1 MARSRGNVNI
11 SDRFIGT
18 TDLWGWATRPYFRV
32 APTRL
37 HPQKH
42 GNPEITSPAEHGTRQ
57 HGISPT
63 NYISLTEGAV
73 NHGMPNIW
81 NQIPNYETRYV
92 TSVPVTI
99 GQHTLICVRPGPRR
113 SNEGGRRADNI
124 QPTPSEQLISFTN
137 LSLSASLKLG
147 LCILTFLVT
156 VSFVLNVF
164 QNHRN

>member
-1 MARSRGNVNI
+1 MQLPAVCHRPPIIVFAQTSHSTRPAPSWTLYITIIVHLVINRTLATESLPNEIFYVNFEVRLIQGGSRLARSRGNVNI

-81 NQIPNYETRYV
+81 NQIPNYESRYV

-99 GQHTLICVRPGPRR
+99 G
-113 SNEGGRRADNI
+113 
-124 QPTPSEQLISFTN
+124 
-137 LSLSASLKLG
+137 
-147 LCILTFLVT
+147 
-156 VSFVLNVF
+156 
-164 QNHRN
+164 